1 MLSTVTHMLVVV
13 VVTVS
18 IFIRGQRSGVSEQDV
33 LGIGDG
39 LEEEKLEGNRL
50 LGRHLLVSERN

>member
-18 IFIRGQRSGVSEQDV
+18 IFIRGQRSGVLEQDM
-33 LGIGDG
+33 LGVGDG
-39 LEEEKLEGNRL
+39 LEEEKLEGSRL